1 MDFIYFLMLIAIV
14 LLLMHR
20 RLENLIFNAE
30 PVRLGNKKLTEAEKI
45 VLAIGDSLSNSNG
58 IDQYQQLKPQ
68 LEKAKAYYQKVQK
81 ESIRERFQ
89 YRKPEASAEFNPRS
103 FR

>member
-1 MDFIYFLMLIAIV
+1 MDFIYLLMFIAIA

-20 RLENLIFNAE
+20 RLENLIFNAG
-30 PVRLGNKKLTEAEKI
+30 PVRDGNKKLTEAEKI

-68 LEKAKAYYQKVQK
+68 LEKAKTYYQKVQK

-89 YRKPEASAEFNPRS
+89 YGKSEPSAEFNPRS

>member
-1 MDFIYFLMLIAIV
+1 MDFIYFLLFIAIV
-14 LLLMHR
+14 LLLTHR
-20 RLENLIFNAE
+20 RLENLVFNSGS
-30 PVRLGNKKLTEAEKI
+30 VRDGNKKLTEAEKI

-89 YRKPEASAEFNPRS
+89 YHQPEVSADFNPRS

>member
-1 MDFIYFLMLIAIV
+1 MDFIYFLMFIAIV
-14 LLLMHR
+14 LLLSHK
-20 RLENLIFNAE
+20 RLENMIFNSS
-30 PVRLGNKKLTEAEKI
+30 PVRDSNKNLTEAEKI
-45 VLAIGDSLSNSNG
+45 ILAIGDSLSNSNG

-68 LEKAKAYYQKVQK
+68 LEKAKAYYQKAQK

-89 YRKPEASAEFNPRS
+89 YRAPDVSTEFNPRS

>member
-1 MDFIYFLMLIAIV
+1 MDFIYLLMFIAIV
-14 LLLMHR
+14 LLLAHR
-20 RLENLIFNAE
+20 KLENLVFNSE
-30 PVRLGNKKLTEAEKI
+30 PTRLGNKKLTETEKI

-68 LEKAKAYYQKVQK
+68 LEKAKAFYQRAQK

-89 YRKPEASAEFNPRS
+89 YQKPEATAEFNPRS